1 MNTIYL
7 ILLPV
12 INFIFGLLIGL
23 SIKKKKS
30 SGFLIILKDDD
41 GQYFF
46 SAQLNSYD
54 ILYDDTKEVTF
65 EVKRVSNS

>member
-7 ILLPV
+7 VLLLV
-12 INFIFGLLIGL
+12 ITFIFGLLNGL

-30 SGFLIILKDDD
+30 SGFLIISKDDD
-41 GQYFF
+41 GQCFF

-65 EVKRVSNS
+65 EIKRVSNS